1 MGNHAQIQV
10 RIIFIMDTKEEL
22 KDTVTKEEK
31 ATDFLPKKEKPKL
44 KMSRYTVMLVPD
56 STDDAKQYEFS
67 IDKIA
72 RYVVIALAVIVVVAC
87 VIISFAY
94 KNYKLRNDSSLQ
106 SVIDNME
113 VDAQELQK
121 KNDELTEIVK
131 MNESSIA
138 DLKSQVSELELA
150 TAGLYIPSIIP
161 YKGNALMISDLI
173 VDNAVSYSCLEGAA
187 IVATANGTVESIDEN
202 MYGYTV
208 IIDHKNGYKT
218 SYTVE
223 EALKVAVGDDV
234 VKGEVLLY
242 VSEDDETF
250 SYAVLL
256 DGKNQDPKD
265 FLEQK

>member
-1 MGNHAQIQV
+1 ME
-10 RIIFIMDTKEEL
+10 TKEEL
-22 KDTVTKEEK
+22 KESVSKEEK
-31 ATDFLPKKEKPKL
+31 ATDFIPKKEKPKL

-72 RYVVIALAVIVVVAC
+72 RYVVIALAAIVVIAC
-87 VIISFAY
+87 IIISFAY

-113 VDAQELQK
+113 VEFDSLQD

-131 MNESSIA
+131 MNESTINE
-138 DLKSQVSELELA
+138 LKSQVSELEIA
-150 TAGLYIPSIIP
+150 TAGLYIPNIMP
-161 YKGNALMISDLI
+161 YKGNALQVSDII
-173 VDNAVSYSCLEGAA
+173 VDNAISYSCLEDTA
-187 IVATANGTVESIDEN
+187 IVATANGTVESVDEN

-223 EALKVAVGDDV
+223 EALKVAPGDDV
-234 VKGEVLLY
+234 VRGEVLLY

-250 SYAVLL
+250 SYAVML

-265 FLEQK
+265 FLAAK

>member
-1 MGNHAQIQV
+1 MANNDEIKNSV
-10 RIIFIMDTKEEL
+10 D
-22 KDTVTKEEK
+22 KEEK
-31 ATDFLPKKEKPKL
+31 ATDFIPKKEKPRL

-56 STDDAKQYEFS
+56 STDEAKTYEFS

-72 RYVVIALAVIVVVAC
+72 RYVVIGLAVIVIIAC
-87 VIISFAY
+87 LIISFAY
-94 KNYKLRNDSSLQ
+94 KNYRLRNDSSLQ

-113 VDAQELQK
+113 VEASDLQK

-131 MNESSIA
+131 INESSI
-138 DLKSQVSELELA
+138 DELKDKVSELEIA
-150 TAGLYIPSIIP
+150 TAGLYIPNIMP
-161 YKGNALMISDLI
+161 YKGSAIMISDRI
-173 VDNAVSYSCLEGAA
+173 VDNAVSYSCLEGVA
-187 IVATANGTVESIDEN
+187 IVSTANGTVESVDEN

-223 EALKVAVGDDV
+223 EPLKVAVGDDV
-234 VKGEVLLY
+234 VRGEVLLY

-250 SYAVLL
+250 SYAVVL

-265 FLEQK
+265 FIDMK

>member
-1 MGNHAQIQV
+1 MEN
-10 RIIFIMDTKEEL
+10 KEEL
-22 KDTVTKEEK
+22 KEGVAKDQK
-31 ATDFLPKKEKPKL
+31 AEDFMPKKEKPRL

-56 STDDAKQYEFS
+56 STDEAKTYEFS

-72 RYVVIALAVIVVVAC
+72 RYVVIGLAVIVIIAC
-87 VIISFAY
+87 LIISFAY
-94 KNYKLRNDSSLQ
+94 KNYRLRNDSSLQ

-113 VDAQELQK
+113 VEASDLQK

-131 MNESSIA
+131 INESSI
-138 DLKSQVSELELA
+138 DELKDKVSELEIA
-150 TAGLYIPSIIP
+150 TAGLYIPNIMP
-161 YKGNALMISDLI
+161 YKGSAIMISDRI
-173 VDNAVSYSCLEGAA
+173 VDNAVSYSCLEGVA
-187 IVATANGTVESIDEN
+187 IVSTANGTVESVDEN

-223 EALKVAVGDDV
+223 EPLKVAVGDDV
-234 VKGEVLLY
+234 VRGEVLLY

-250 SYAVLL
+250 SYAVVL

-265 FLEQK
+265 FIDMK

>member
-1 MGNHAQIQV
+1 MANNDEIKNSV
-10 RIIFIMDTKEEL
+10 DKEEN
-22 KDTVTKEEK
+22 
-31 ATDFLPKKEKPKL
+31 ATDFIPKKEKPRL

-56 STDDAKQYEFS
+56 STDEAKTYEFS

-72 RYVVIALAVIVVVAC
+72 RYVVIGLAVIVIIAC
-87 VIISFAY
+87 LIISFAY
-94 KNYKLRNDSSLQ
+94 KNYRLRNDSSLQ

-113 VDAQELQK
+113 VEASDLQK

-131 MNESSIA
+131 INESSI
-138 DLKSQVSELELA
+138 DELKDKVSELEIA
-150 TAGLYIPSIIP
+150 TAGLYIPNIMP
-161 YKGNALMISDLI
+161 YKGSAIMISDRI
-173 VDNAVSYSCLEGAA
+173 VDNAVSYSCLEGVA
-187 IVATANGTVESIDEN
+187 IVSTANGTVESVDEN

-223 EALKVAVGDDV
+223 EPLKVAVGDDV
-234 VKGEVLLY
+234 VRGEVLLY

-250 SYAVLL
+250 SYAVVL

-265 FLEQK
+265 FIDMK